1 MKLDLMFLVLAD
13 TVLDISLINHT
24 LYILFCSLYIQSK
37 DQDAFQLNFPQTS
50 FDMILLHSLTVSS
63 TTLLAFSIS
72 M

>member
-37 DQDAFQLNFPQTS
+37 DQDVFQLNCPQTS